1 MLSRQIDTNLFLVG
15 EMRVGEMK
23 VGEMRVGEMKVGEI
37 RRSHTLG
44 MAWEQD

>member
-44 MAWEQD
+44 VAWEQD